1 MRILLFVSAL
11 ALPPRQPAHEIPDTS
26 AAARAS
32 APSAIVVG
40 ILDDLAAAFDDVG
53 RRHGYDYQAKVE
65 GWLEPSY
72 VASARKRR
80 DIAEYFLAKQAY
92 AQDLNAHMDSILNVV
107 VERRIDESGMTPDQQ
122 EEMRAAFFRGFEKA
136 NEKHHLMIRAIERQ
150 ARVALAMHDF
160 LVRIDARVAVNRK
173 TKALVFARETEH
185 RRYVELSLA
194 IDAANELL
202 AEAGAR

>member
-1 MRILLFVSAL
+1 MRILLLVSAL
-11 ALPPRQPAHEIPDTS
+11 ALPPRQPMHETPDTA

-32 APSAIVVG
+32 MPSAIVVG
-40 ILDDLAAAFDDVG
+40 ILDDLAAAFDEVG
-53 RRHGYDYQAKVE
+53 RRNGYDYQAKVE

-72 VASARKRR
+72 VSSARKRR

-92 AQDLNAHMDSILNVV
+92 ARDLDAHLDSILDVV
-107 VERRIDESGMTPDQQ
+107 VQRRIDGSGMAPEYQ
-122 EEMRAAFFRGFEKA
+122 EEMRAAFLRGFEQA
-136 NEKHHLMIRAIERQ
+136 HEKHRAMLRAIERQ

-160 LVRIDARVAVNRK
+160 LVRIDARVAVNPK
-173 TKALVFARETEH
+173 TKTLVFAREIEH